1 MNLRRPTTTF
11 ELFLIQVVIYV
22 LVWLISDYA
31 GSFLSAVFASIFLAI
46 FVISLIVEA
55 IERSKVPRWYYWVM
69 VVSFL
74 APAIVGILFLL
85 LGKGELT
92 WLQ

>member
-1 MNLRRPTTTF
+1 MNLRRPTTF

-22 LVWLISDYA
+22 LIWLISDYA

-55 IERSKVPRWYYWVM
+55 IERSKVPRWYYWAM

-74 APAIVGILFLL
+74 APAMVGIFFLL